1 MMCRAVCSLPEEDL
15 GTNACQR
22 KGFYNL
28 LCGGHCA
35 SLTPISAWLTVSS
48 RKGSFALE
56 TWERIMEGNNFFHR
70 YKHSLLTLNG
80 KNVTKIVDAKHL
92 FIN

>member
-1 MMCRAVCSLPEEDL
+1 MSRAVCSVPEEDL

-28 LCGGHCA
+28 LCGDHCA

-48 RKGSFALE
+48 TKGSFTLE
-56 TWERIMEGNNFFHR
+56 NWERIMEGSNFFHR
-70 YKHSLLTLNG
+70 YKHSLLSLNG

-92 FIN
+92 LKN